1 MNLDPQSALW
11 QIERDFW
18 TTDDRAFYETNLT
31 DDALMAFDA
40 PHGLLGKAQAVQTIQ
55 GTPRW
60 QRVELEDCHAIFVS
74 DSVVLLAYRA
84 RGWHAED
91 AEPYTARIVSSYVKR
106 RGRWMLTFHQ
116 HTPEALNVRAGTA
129 RQAPS
134 S

>member
-1 MNLDPQSALW
+1 MNTDPQSALW

-18 TTDDRAFYETNLT
+18 TGDCAFYEANLT

-40 PHGLLGKAQAVQTIQ
+40 PHGLLGKAQAVRTIQ

-60 QRVELEDCHAIFVS
+60 QRVELEDCHAIFMC

-116 HTPEALNVRAGTA
+116 HTPELFTDHAGTE
-129 RQAPS
+129 RRAPS